1 MNLTIRTATLE
12 DFESIQAVINRS
24 TRELQCGF
32 YEESEIE
39 AALELIRGID
49 LLIQSGGYFVAEND
63 KVIAG
68 CGGVSFSLDEK
79 KRAEIRGFFVAPE
92 FARKGVASRIL
103 NCCEAYCLE
112 REVTSLY
119 LASTLSGEPFYEK
132 LGFIESE
139 RFDQPLSNGQS
150 FELVKMKK
158 RLYVANDSLI
168 RKQ

>member
-1 MNLTIRTATLE
+1 MNLSIRTAILE
-12 DFESIQAVINRS
+12 DFEPIQALINLS
-24 TRELQCGF
+24 TRKLQRGF
-32 YEESEIE
+32 YEGSEIE
-39 AALELIRGID
+39 AALELISGID

-63 KVIAG
+63 NMIAG

-79 KRAEIRGFFVAPE
+79 MSAEIRGFFVAPE

-103 NCCEAYCLE
+103 NYCEAYCLE
-112 REVTSLY
+112 RGVTSLC

-139 RFDQPLSNGQS
+139 RFDQPFSNGQS

-158 RLYVANDSLI
+158 RLYVANEPLA